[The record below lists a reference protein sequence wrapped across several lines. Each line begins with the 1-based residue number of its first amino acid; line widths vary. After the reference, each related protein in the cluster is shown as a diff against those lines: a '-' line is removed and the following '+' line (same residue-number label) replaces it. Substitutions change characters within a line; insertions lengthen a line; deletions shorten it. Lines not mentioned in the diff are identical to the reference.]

1 MKSPGCGTTKIIGKK
16 PEAAMPGTRAA
27 KAEGHDRAQICNLNM
42 SAKAITTDAAPAP
55 VGPYNQA
62 VLAGGW
68 LYCSGQI
75 PLDPSTGAMVGNGD
89 VAKETQQVL
98 KNLVAVLNEA
108 GATPEKV
115 VRTTVFLADLA
126 DFQTVND
133 LYADIFSNDVS
144 PARACVQVAALPKGA
159 RVEIDCVA
167 WLG

>member
-1 MKSPGCGTTKIIGKK
+1 
-16 PEAAMPGTRAA
+16 
-27 KAEGHDRAQICNLNM
+27 
-42 SAKAITTDAAPAP
+42 

-62 VLAGGW
+62 VVAGGW

-75 PLDPSTGAMVGNGD
+75 PLDPATGVMVGDGD
-89 VAKETQQVL
+89 VEAETRQVL
-98 KNLVAVLNEA
+98 SNLQAVLAEA
-108 GATPEKV
+108 GAKPSDV

-126 DFQTVND
+126 DFQTVNGI
-133 LYADIFSNDVS
+133 YAEVFGDGVS

>member
-1 MKSPGCGTTKIIGKK
+1 
-16 PEAAMPGTRAA
+16 
-27 KAEGHDRAQICNLNM
+27 M
-42 SAKAITTDAAPAP
+42 SATAITTSSAPAP

-75 PLDPSTGAMVGNGD
+75 PLDPATGEMVGDGD
-89 VAKETQQVL
+89 VAAETRQVL
-98 KNLVAVLNEA
+98 SNLQAVLNEA
-108 GATPEKV
+108 GAKPADV

-126 DFQTVND
+126 DFQTVNGI
-133 LYADIFSNDVS
+133 YAEVFGEGVS
-144 PARACVQVAALPKGA
+144 PARACVQVAALPKGS

>member
-1 MKSPGCGTTKIIGKK
+1 
-16 PEAAMPGTRAA
+16 MPN
-27 KAEGHDRAQICNLNM
+27 Q
-42 SAKAITTDAAPAP
+42 AITPTAAPAP

-75 PLDPSTGAMVGNGD
+75 PLDPTTGAMVGAGD
-89 VAKETQQVL
+89 VAAETYQVL
-98 KNLVAVLNEA
+98 KYLKAVLSEA
-108 GATPEKV
+108 GASAEQV
-115 VRTTVFLADLA
+115 VRTTVFLAALA
-126 DFQTVND
+126 DFATVNAI
-133 LYADIFSNDVS
+133 YAEMFGSGVS

>member
-1 MKSPGCGTTKIIGKK
+1 
-16 PEAAMPGTRAA
+16 MP
-27 KAEGHDRAQICNLNM
+27 
-42 SAKAITTDAAPAP
+42 AKAITTTAAPAP

-75 PLDPSTGAMVGNGD
+75 PLDTTTGAMVGDGD
-89 VAKETQQVL
+89 VAEETRQVL

-108 GATPEKV
+108 GATPAQV
-115 VRTTVFLADLA
+115 VRTTVFLVDLG
-126 DFQTVND
+126 DFQTVNQ
-133 LYADIFSNDVS
+133 LYADVFGDGVS